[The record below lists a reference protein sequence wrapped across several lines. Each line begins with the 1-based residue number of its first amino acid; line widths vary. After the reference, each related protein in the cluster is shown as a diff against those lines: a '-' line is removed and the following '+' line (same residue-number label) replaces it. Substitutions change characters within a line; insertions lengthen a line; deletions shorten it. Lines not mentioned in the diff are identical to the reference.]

1 MNRLYINRLSVLK
14 GLGPIDARSIGRD
27 ALLRWVILLPLFI
40 AVMVRWFLPILL
52 GRAEAILNFD
62 LMPYY
67 RPLMA
72 YVLLLLVPDLV
83 GFVTG
88 FLLLD
93 QRDDRTL
100 YALQVTPLSL
110 NGYLV
115 YRLAM
120 PVLLSFLLSLVVL
133 PLSGLVPLNG
143 ALLVIAAVS
152 AAPMAPIFALALA
165 ALSQNK
171 VQGFALMKVSGIVLL
186 PPLAAYFIHSDWQLL
201 LGLVPT
207 YWPAK
212 TIWAALD
219 WVNGGSPGPM
229 WFYLLVGLA
238 YQLFCLLLL
247 ARRFNHIMHR

>member
-1 MNRLYINRLSVLK
+1 MNRLYALK
-14 GLGPIDARSIGRD
+14 GLGPMDAKSIGRD
-27 ALLRWVILLPLFI
+27 ALLRWVILLPLLI
-40 AVMVRWFLPILL
+40 ALLARWFLPILL
-52 GRAEAILNFD
+52 QQVESILTVD
-62 LMPYY
+62 LLPYY
-67 RPLMA
+67 SPLMA
-72 YVLLLLVPDLV
+72 YVLLLLVPNLV

-110 NGYLV
+110 NGYLI

-120 PVLLSFLLSLVVL
+120 PVILSFLLTLIVL
-133 PLSGLVPLNG
+133 PLSGLVSLNLPL
-143 ALLVIAAVS
+143 LLIAAIS

-171 VQGFALMKVSGIVLL
+171 VQGFALMKMSGIVLL
-186 PPLAAYFIHSDWQLL
+186 PPLAAYFIKSDWQLL

-212 TIWAALD
+212 TLWAAKD
-219 WVNGGSPGPM
+219 WLAGSSAAPL
-229 WFYLLVGLA
+229 WFYFLAGLA
-238 YQLFCLLLL
+238 FQLLFLLLL
-247 ARRFNHIMHR
+247 ARRFNRIMHR

>member
-1 MNRLYINRLSVLK
+1 M
-14 GLGPIDARSIGRD
+14 DAKSIGRD
-27 ALLRWVILLPLFI
+27 ALLRWVILLPILI
-40 AVMVRWFLPILL
+40 ALMARWVLPALL
-52 GRAEAILNFD
+52 KEVEAIVAFD
-62 LMPYY
+62 LLPYY

-72 YVLLLLVPDLV
+72 YVLLLLVPNLV

-120 PVLLSFLLSLVVL
+120 PVLLSFLLSLIVL
-133 PLSGLVPLNG
+133 PLSGLVPLRWP
-143 ALLVIAAVS
+143 LLLIAAIS
-152 AAPMAPIFALALA
+152 AAPMAPIFALTLA
-165 ALSQNK
+165 AISQNK
-171 VQGFALMKVSGIVLL
+171 VQGFALMKMSGIVLL
-186 PPLAAYFIHSDWQLL
+186 PPLAAYFIESNWHLL

-212 TIWAALD
+212 TLWTAQA
-219 WVNGGSPGPM
+219 WVNGGSPGLLP
-229 WFYLLVGLA
+229 FYFLAGLA
-238 YQLFCLLLL
+238 YQILFLLLL
-247 ARRFNHIMHR
+247 GRRFNKIMHR

>member
-1 MNRLYINRLSVLK
+1 MSGWYVLK
-14 GLGPIDARSIGRD
+14 GLGPMDAKSIGRD
-27 ALLRWVILLPLFI
+27 ALLRWIILLPLFV
-40 AVMVRWFLPILL
+40 ALVARWFLPILL
-52 GRAEAILNFD
+52 REVEVIVGLEL
-62 LMPYY
+62 LPYY

-72 YVLLLLVPDLV
+72 YILLLLVPNLV

-120 PVLLSFLLSLVVL
+120 PVVLSVLLTLVAL

-143 ALLVIAAVS
+143 VLLMVAALSV
-152 AAPMAPIFALALA
+152 APMAPIFALALA
-165 ALSQNK
+165 AFSQNK
-171 VQGFALMKVSGIVLL
+171 VQGFALMKASGVVLV
-186 PPLAAYFIHSDWQLL
+186 PPLAAYFIQAKWQIA

-212 TIWAALD
+212 TLWAALD
-219 WVNGGSPGPM
+219 WVNGGSPGPVG
-229 WFYLLVGLA
+229 FYFLAGLVCQLL
-238 YQLFCLLLL
+238 FLLLL

>member
-1 MNRLYINRLSVLK
+1 MNRLYALK
-14 GLGPIDARSIGRD
+14 GLGPMDAKSIGRD
-27 ALLRWVILLPLFI
+27 ALLRWIILLPLFI
-40 AVMVRWFLPILL
+40 ALMIRWVLPAFLQQIEPII
-52 GRAEAILNFD
+52 GFE

-67 RPLMA
+67 PPLMA
-72 YVLLLLVPDLV
+72 YVLLLLVPNLV

-110 NGYLV
+110 NGYLI

-120 PVLLSFLLSLVVL
+120 PVLLSILLGFVAL
-133 PLSGLVPLNG
+133 PLSGLVPLNWPL
-143 ALLVIAAVS
+143 LLVATIS
-152 AAPMAPIFALALA
+152 AAPMAPIFALTLA

-171 VQGFALMKVSGIVLL
+171 VQGFALMKMSGIVLL
-186 PPLAAYFIHSDWQLL
+186 PPMAAYFIESKWQLL

-212 TIWAALD
+212 TLWLAQA
-219 WVNGGSPGPM
+219 WVNDGSAGSL
-229 WFYLLVGLA
+229 WIYFLAGLA
-238 YQLFCLLLL
+238 YQLIFLLML
-247 ARRFNHIMHR
+247 ARRFNRVMHR

>member
-1 MNRLYINRLSVLK
+1 V
-14 GLGPIDARSIGRD
+14 
-27 ALLRWVILLPLFI
+27 
-40 AVMVRWFLPILL
+40 VRWFLPALIQQLEPIV
-52 GRAEAILNFD
+52 GVDIQ
-62 LMPYY
+62 PYY
-67 RPLMA
+67 PPLMA
-72 YVLLLLVPDLV
+72 YVLLLLVPNLV

-120 PVLLSFLLSLVVL
+120 PVLLSFLLSLIVL
-133 PLSGLVPLNG
+133 PLSGLVPLNWPL
-143 ALLVIAAVS
+143 LLVAAIS
-152 AAPMAPIFALALA
+152 AAPMAPIFALTLA
-165 ALSQNK
+165 AISRNK
-171 VQGFALMKVSGIVLL
+171 VQGFALMKMSGIVLL
-186 PPLAAYFIHSDWQLL
+186 PPLAAYFIQADWQLV

-212 TIWAALD
+212 TLWAALD
-219 WVNGGSPGPM
+219 WAAGDSSGSL

-238 YQLFCLLLL
+238 YQLFFLMLL
-247 ARRFNHIMHR
+247 ARRFNGIMHR

>member
-1 MNRLYINRLSVLK
+1 MNRLYVLK

-27 ALLRWVILLPLFI
+27 ALLRWVILLPLLI
-40 AVMVRWFLPILL
+40 ALLARWFLPLL
-52 GRAEAILNFD
+52 LQQVESIVAVD
-62 LMPYY
+62 LRPYY
-67 RPLMA
+67 PPLMA
-72 YVLLLLVPDLV
+72 YILLLLVPNLV

-110 NGYLV
+110 NGYLI
-115 YRLAM
+115 YRLTM
-120 PVLLSFLLSLVVL
+120 PVILSFLLTLIVL
-133 PLSGLVPLNG
+133 PLSGLVPLNMP
-143 ALLVIAAVS
+143 LLLIAAIS

-171 VQGFALMKVSGIVLL
+171 VQGFALMKMSGIVLL
-186 PPLAAYFIHSDWQLL
+186 PPLAAYFIRSDWQLL

-212 TIWAALD
+212 ILWAAQD
-219 WVNGGSPGPM
+219 WLAGGSAAPL
-229 WFYLLVGLA
+229 WFYFLAGLA
-238 YQLFCLLLL
+238 FQLLFLLLL